1 MSSSRKPIAGPEG
14 PAYASVGRGFSPG
27 VAVVIALALVIP
39 ALQAQTKPGSKP
51 AASVVSAGNG
61 TIYCGSYKGVIFVI
75 DEATE
80 KVTSEIPVSVGIP
93 IGLTLSDDMSR
104 LYVRDTTYEKI
115 EIIDRLKGTS
125 LGTFTLTEG
134 KSKTR
139 IWAMR
144 PDPQNKT
151 LILTIKKY
159 TLEADRWVIG
169 PPTLVQYDI
178 AQRKIVRTIPWP
190 KGEEREG
197 VGVLF
202 SPDGKLLYMFSEDIL
217 IYETTNF
224 TEVDRWEV
232 SRPLEPGAG
241 SVPIG
246 GLTPF
251 SDEPGFY
258 TGFFTQQDPVQGRR
272 VMGLARIELAKKKID
287 FHPIGPSRGLGFAV
301 SPDRKRG
308 YGMLQSIEDYEFW
321 TFDLEN
327 YRVISRIP
335 FKGRPRMG
343 MRVSSNGN
351 YVYVHTAGNTI
362 DLHDPATFTKQ
373 RTITLDGDMTG
384 FLLVP
389 PPAKPA
395 K

>member
-1 MSSSRKPIAGPEG
+1 MQRFGRFALVSAAIGAVALTG
-14 PAYASVGRGFSPG
+14 PAVHG
-27 VAVVIALALVIP
+27 
-39 ALQAQTKPGSKP
+39 QTRAASKP
-51 AASVVSAGNG
+51 VVSAGNG
-61 TIYCGSYKGVIFVI
+61 TIYVGSYKRSIFVI

-80 KVTSEIPVSVGIP
+80 KVTREIPVSIGIP

-115 EIIDRLKGTS
+115 EVLDRLTGAS
-125 LGTFTLTEG
+125 LGSFTLTEG

-139 IWAMR
+139 IWGMR
-144 PDPQNKT
+144 PDPQNKY

-169 PPTLVQYDI
+169 PPTLVQYDL
-178 AQRKIVRTIPWP
+178 AQRKITRTIPWP

-217 IYETTNF
+217 IYDTENF

-246 GLTPF
+246 GLAPF

-258 TGFFTQQDPVQGRR
+258 TGFFTMLDPAQGRR
-272 VMGLARIELAKKKID
+272 IMGLGRIELAKKKID
-287 FHPIGPSRGLGFAV
+287 FHPIGPARGLGFAV

-308 YGMLQSIEDYEFW
+308 YGMLQNIEEYELW

-327 YRVISRIP
+327 YRVIGRLP
-335 FKGRPRMG
+335 FHGRPRMG

-351 YVYVHTAGNTI
+351 YIYIHTAGNTI
-362 DLHDPATFTKQ
+362 DLHDAATFTRQ

-389 PPAKPA
+389 PAPKKAP
-395 K
+395 